1 MEKQMTINAE
11 KIKDLTNSRAF
22 TIWYRSANG
31 LGKYSVR
38 VASDEHQTA
47 KGVDPDV
54 HIMVRPSFSKGYR
67 KFFLSEIVNI
77 SQKGQTLYGYDE
89 F

>member
-1 MEKQMTINAE
+1 MTITTQE
-11 KIKDLTNSRAF
+11 IRDLTNNKAF
-22 TIWYRSANG
+22 TVWYRSANG
-31 LGKYSVR
+31 LGKYSVM

>member
-1 MEKQMTINAE
+1 MTITTK
-11 KIKDLTNSRAF
+11 KIKELTNNKPF
-22 TIWYRSANG
+22 TVWYRSSNG
-31 LGKYSVR
+31 LGKYSVT
-38 VASDEHQTA
+38 VASEEHQKA

-54 HIMVRPSFSKGYR
+54 HVVVRPSFSKEYR

-77 SQKGQTLYGYDE
+77 SQKGQKLYGYDE

>member
-1 MEKQMTINAE
+1 MTITTQE
-11 KIKDLTNSRAF
+11 IRDLTNNKAF
-22 TIWYRSANG
+22 TVWYRSANG

-47 KGVDPDV
+47 KGGDTDV